1 MIQRYLKRYRKL
13 VKIINSL
20 TQGFFSP
27 FQINEK
33 NEIQKIGQIGQIQQI
48 QSLFQGKVKQGPAKE
63 KPTKPKNEVK
73 IVGKKPEKF
82 RM

>member
-1 MIQRYLKRYRKL
+1 
-13 VKIINSL
+13 V
-20 TQGFFSP
+20 
-27 FQINEK
+27 
-33 NEIQKIGQIGQIQQI
+33 QIGQIQQI

-82 RM
+82 RI